1 MTKEFTYFILF
12 SLVPRFRLDSGLG
25 ETGSKTSGGS
35 GVRRSHRSEGSS
47 VRRSD
52 VFQTFSE
59 DMEEEL
65 EKTKVVKAF
74 WDLRQEV
81 RRSASPNLF
90 GEFQN
95 FVRLLSYVIP
105 SPRASVFF
113 FFFFF
118 FCFNFCLL
126 LSFF

>member
-25 ETGSKTSGGS
+25 ETGSKTFGGS

-52 VFQTFSE
+52 VFQTLCEE

-81 RRSASPNLF
+81 RRSA
-90 GEFQN
+90 
-95 FVRLLSYVIP
+95 
-105 SPRASVFF
+105 
-113 FFFFF
+113 
-118 FCFNFCLL
+118 
-126 LSFF
+126 